1 MKKAA
6 QVLSAG
12 GAFIDYGI
20 RLDYRRGF
28 HAAGADAVGSGFRVG
43 AGAPR
48 REAGRF
54 PSPQSRAGRNRS
66 HRRLAKEALG
76 GRTSAGQ
83 RRTFQYRQQFLA
95 SLRHALA
102 VRPGLDPQKKLFVM
116 TVRPGRH
123 MAAAAWCEQAS
134 ERLASVAGVRGA
146 TFARRLPL
154 SGSGRKH
161 DCPRRDSGQAPLGAL
176 LNNVGGNYFALM
188 GTRVLAGR
196 AVDTNDR
203 AASSLVAVVSQT
215 FAQQVFPGRN
225 PIGEWL
231 KINGKA
237 AASGRRRGR
246 WPIQRSARKPAA
258 VCVDAVQSG
267 SFRRHYPDD

>member
-1 MKKAA
+1 
-6 QVLSAG
+6 V
-12 GAFIDYGI
+12 
-20 RLDYRRGF
+20 
-28 HAAGADAVGSGFRVG
+28 AVSV
-43 AGAPR
+43 
-48 REAGRF
+48 
-54 PSPQSRAGRNRS
+54 
-66 HRRLAKEALG
+66 ALFG
-76 GRTSAGQ
+76 TANM
-83 RRTFQYRQQFLA
+83 FLA

-116 TVRPGRH
+116 TVRPGWH
-123 MAAAAWCEQAS
+123 MDAAAWCEHAS

-146 TFARRLPL
+146 TFARRPL
-154 SGSGRKH
+154 SGSGGGMTARVEI
-161 DCPRRDSGQAPLGAL
+161 PGQAPLGVL